1 MSGKSDGR
9 FMLTYSIRNKPF
21 TVKYFDTD
29 EAARAFARSLGK
41 VQWGIFPRVH
51 DTGKKQLNYK

>member
-1 MSGKSDGR
+1 MSNKPDGR

-29 EAARAFARSLGK
+29 EAARAHARSYGK
-41 VQWGIFPRVH
+41 IEWSILPRVH
-51 DTGKKQLNYK
+51 DTGKKQLKY